1 MVITEQNF
9 IQERFNVSVKNK
21 AIVQFFM
28 VTGYKFYGKIL
39 GNDIFNYLVQITD
52 AEGNPKE
59 LKTSLVFK
67 SAISTI
73 EIPFIPNIDLEEP
86 KKNTQT
92 HQNQQVQKNNNSQN
106 KQKEAQNPK
115 QNQGGAGKPNQ
126 NDYSQ
131 NKNTQKNGQQTNQSK
146 EMNNYSKKP
155 IPQQIK
161 SLSNR
166 IKQLEIKCFPNMY
179 KTEKPSQEEI
189 VSGISKAD
197 QVNNIVVKSTE
208 ENSNKEKKEMP
219 SNEEASPSS
228 SLDELMCIGEE
239 NNQNKE
245 GAVENIN
252 FENTPKEVA
261 GETVI
266 TDSTVETEEE
276 KGKNNTENNGE
287 EKKSA
292 VELMKFLNL

>member
-1 MVITEQNF
+1 MTITEQNF

-86 KKNTQT
+86 KNNTQT

-106 KQKEAQNPK
+106 KQKEAQNQNP
-115 QNQGGAGKPNQ
+115 NQGVAGKPKQ

-131 NKNTQKNGQQTNQSK
+131 NKNQQKNGQQTNQNK
-146 EMNNYSKKP
+146 EVNTYSKKP

-197 QVNNIVVKSTE
+197 QVNNIVVKSTGKD
-208 ENSNKEKKEMP
+208 SNKEKKER
-219 SNEEASPSS
+219 SSSEEASPSS
-228 SLDELMCIGEE
+228 SLDELMGIGDK

-245 GAVENIN
+245 GAVENVN
-252 FENTPKEVA
+252 FENTPKEVV

-276 KGKNNTENNGE
+276 KNNTENNGE
-287 EKKSA
+287 KKR
-292 VELMKFLNL
+292 LKLLLNYAII

>member
-73 EIPFIPNIDLEEP
+73 EIPFIPNIDFEEP

-115 QNQGGAGKPNQ
+115 QNQGVAGKPNQ

-131 NKNTQKNGQQTNQSK
+131 NKNTQKNSQQTNQSK
-146 EMNNYSKKP
+146 EVNNYSKKP
-155 IPQQIK
+155 ITQQIK

-197 QVNNIVVKSTE
+197 QVNNIVVKS
-208 ENSNKEKKEMP
+208 
-219 SNEEASPSS
+219 EA
-228 SLDELMCIGEE
+228 
-239 NNQNKE
+239 
-245 GAVENIN
+245 
-252 FENTPKEVA
+252 
-261 GETVI
+261 
-266 TDSTVETEEE
+266 
-276 KGKNNTENNGE
+276 
-287 EKKSA
+287 
-292 VELMKFLNL
+292 

>member
-92 HQNQQVQKNNNSQN
+92 HQSKEVNNS
-106 KQKEAQNPK
+106 
-115 QNQGGAGKPNQ
+115 
-126 NDYSQ
+126 
-131 NKNTQKNGQQTNQSK
+131 
-146 EMNNYSKKP
+146 SKKP

-208 ENSNKEKKEMP
+208 ENSNKEKKEIP
-219 SNEEASPSS
+219 SSEEASPSP
-228 SLDELMCIGEE
+228 SLDELMGIGEE

-245 GAVENIN
+245 GAVKNIN

-261 GETVI
+261 GETII

-276 KGKNNTENNGE
+276 KGKNNTENNEE

-292 VELMKFLNL
+292 TELMKFLNL

>member
-115 QNQGGAGKPNQ
+115 QNQGGAGKP
-126 NDYSQ
+126 SQ

-146 EMNNYSKKP
+146 EANNYSKKP

-179 KTEKPSQEEI
+179 KTEKPSQEEM

-208 ENSNKEKKEMP
+208 EKSNKEKKEIPP
-219 SNEEASPSS
+219 SEEASPSS
-228 SLDELMCIGEE
+228 SLDELMGIGEE
-239 NNQNKE
+239 NNPNKE

-252 FENTPKEVA
+252 FENTPKEIA

-266 TDSTVETEEE
+266 TDSTVETDEE
-276 KGKNNTENNGE
+276 KEKNNTENNGE

-292 VELMKFLNL
+292 IELMKYLNL